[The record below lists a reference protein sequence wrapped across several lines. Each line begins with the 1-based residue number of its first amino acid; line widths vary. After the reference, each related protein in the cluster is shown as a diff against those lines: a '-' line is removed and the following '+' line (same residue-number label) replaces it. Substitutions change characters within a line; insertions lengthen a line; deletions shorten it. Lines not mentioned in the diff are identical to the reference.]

1 MKLQQ
6 KYKQDASFGL
16 ISQSLKKNYFK
27 KNVTLMRPIWSV
39 HKAAITQE
47 RLYGALRWQKKSD
60 MTNTARFL
68 KVIERFQSLQR
79 FFGHF

>member
-1 MKLQQ
+1 
-6 KYKQDASFGL
+6 
-16 ISQSLKKNYFK
+16 
-27 KNVTLMRPIWSV
+27 MRPIWSV

-47 RLYGALRWQKKSD
+47 RLYGALRWEKKSD

>member
-1 MKLQQ
+1 
-6 KYKQDASFGL
+6 
-16 ISQSLKKNYFK
+16 
-27 KNVTLMRPIWSV
+27 MRPIWSV

-79 FFGHF
+79 FFGHFWMEQGSLHGRMEWQQ